1 MFPKGRKT
9 AGSSPQGT
17 RAVGILRDTH
27 SLVSFHHKAVDEFD
41 DVHGRIRKY
50 DLKEALQHF
59 QVCVE
64 CDLWVCGRAV
74 FRKYLIDMERVD
86 APFLCVAH
94 VDDIACKVS
103 CERQILGFGV

>member
-1 MFPKGRKT
+1 MER
-9 AGSSPQGT
+9 

-64 CDLWVCGRAV
+64 CDLWVCGRTV
-74 FRKYLIDMERVD
+74 LREYFINMKRIDP
-86 APFLCVAH
+86 PFLCIAH
-94 VDDIACKVS
+94 VDDVTAQIAG
-103 CERQILGFGV
+103 EREVFGFGI